1 MVTIK
6 EGCIVGIRWF
16 AQMNEWMDCL
26 VLVNASKT
34 DDALEAIRA
43 GVDAFWASDSECYGD
58 CIERSLYD
66 KHISYVIEYE
76 DSNIYL
82 DDEMWESHLDKYAA
96 IGIPI
101 INA

>member
-1 MVTIK
+1 MN

-16 AQMNEWMDCL
+16 SQMNEWMDCL
-26 VLVNASKT
+26 VLVNASKKN
-34 DDALEAIRA
+34 DALEAIRA
-43 GVDAFWASDSECYGD
+43 GVDAFWASCEECYGD
-58 CIERSLYD
+58 CIERSLHD

-76 DSNIYL
+76 DSDMYL
-82 DDEMWESHLDKYAA
+82 DDEMWESHLDKYAS